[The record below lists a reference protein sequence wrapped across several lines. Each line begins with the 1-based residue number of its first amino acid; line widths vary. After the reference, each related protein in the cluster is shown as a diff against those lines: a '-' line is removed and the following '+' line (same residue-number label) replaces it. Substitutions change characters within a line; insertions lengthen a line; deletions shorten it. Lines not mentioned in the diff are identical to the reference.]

1 MVYWT
6 LCKLS
11 ERYKFIHFNNIIDVT
26 DSKPTTHQPGEVL
39 NIITLLDTGGQPE
52 YIYLLPTFNIYPAVT
67 FVVHDLSKSLSD
79 QVLVEYSKHG
89 KYVFTPYH
97 LSYVYSNLDMIKLLM
112 SVASD
117 SVERPTINIPQLVA
131 IPGSNKRTYVC
142 LVNTH
147 IDKVPQQTVEA
158 VDRQLKTL
166 VNRINCERAVW
177 QNDKGRVLFTVD
189 NTTADSEHPK
199 DPLTNVIR
207 NKTETLAQKF
217 KLPMTWMLLEL
228 EIQHD

>member
-1 MVYWT
+1 M
-6 LCKLS
+6 
-11 ERYKFIHFNNIIDVT
+11 T

-52 YIYLLPTFNIYPAVT
+52 YIYLLPTINIYPAVT

-97 LSYVYSNLDMIKLLM
+97 LDYSNLDMIKLLM
-112 SVASD
+112 SVAND
-117 SVERPTINIPQLVA
+117 SVERPAINIPQLVT

-142 LVNTH
+142 SVNTH
-147 IDKVPQQTVEA
+147 IDKVPQQTVEM

-166 VNRINCERAVW
+166 VNRINCERAVL
-177 QNDKGRVLFTVD
+177 QNDKGRVFL
-189 NTTADSEHPK
+189 
-199 DPLTNVIR
+199 
-207 NKTETLAQKF
+207 Q
-217 KLPMTWMLLEL
+217 
-228 EIQHD
+228 